1 MNNTLRM
8 KRKIDIAIV
17 IIAITIFSL
26 PLFFLIL
33 FIHWKIGSPVL
44 FRQIRAGVNGRPF
57 ELIKFRTMTNE
68 RSADGKL
75 LKDSERL
82 IKFGKFMRATSLD
95 ELPNIWNVLKGE
107 MSLVGPR
114 PLLIEYLSQYTT
126 EQSRRN
132 EIHPGITGWAQ
143 VNGRNGISWDDKFK
157 LDVWYVDN
165 QSIWLDIKIL
175 WLTVIK
181 VTNRDG
187 VSPND
192 EEFMPEF
199 KKNKI

>member
-1 MNNTLRM
+1 M
-8 KRKIDIAIV
+8 KRKIDIVIV
-17 IIAITIFSL
+17 IIAIILFSV
-26 PLFFLIL
+26 PSFFLVL
-33 FIHWKIGSPVL
+33 FIRYKVGSPIL
-44 FRQIRAGVNGRPF
+44 FRQIRAGLNGKPF

-68 RSADGKL
+68 RSPDGKL
-75 LKDSERL
+75 LKDAERL
-82 IKFGKFMRATSLD
+82 TKFGKFMRATSLD

-126 EQSRRN
+126 EQCRRN

-143 VNGRNGISWDDKFK
+143 VNGRNCISWDDKFK

-165 QSIWLDIKIL
+165 QSNWLDIKIL

-181 VTNRDG
+181 VVNRDG
-187 VSPND
+187 INPYD

-199 KKNKI
+199 RKNKV